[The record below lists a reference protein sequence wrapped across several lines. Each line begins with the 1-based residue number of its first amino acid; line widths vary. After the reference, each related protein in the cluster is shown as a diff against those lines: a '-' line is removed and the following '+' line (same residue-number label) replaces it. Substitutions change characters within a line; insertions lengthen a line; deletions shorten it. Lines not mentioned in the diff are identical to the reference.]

1 MGAMFIANYNVFF
14 TSLPV
19 VILGGL
25 EQDVLPATAARYPAL
40 YWPGI
45 VKLWFS
51 RNVFSVFAIHGLVTS
66 LIIIGFCMGKRECS
80 RTGA

>member
-19 VILGGL
+19 VILGGR

-45 VKLWFS
+45 VKLWIS
-51 RNVFSVFAIHGLVTS
+51 RNVFTVFAIHGLVTS